1 MNYTKFLKGTLR
13 KQNKFKLEN
22 KDEKIQMSINIFK
35 DIRKTSYIV
44 KNYNKIEN
52 KFNLDEFFT
61 FFLQDK
67 NSFINGFKNFIE
79 KSDTKN
85 VNL

>member
-22 KDEKIQMSINIFK
+22 KDEKIEMSMNIFK

>member
-1 MNYTKFLKGTLR
+1 MNYTKFLKGPSR
-13 KQNKFKLEN
+13 KQNEFKFYV
-22 KDEKIQMSINIFK
+22 KDEKIEMSMNVFK
-35 DIRKTSYIV
+35 DIKKTSYIV

-52 KFNLDEFFT
+52 KFDLDEFFT

-67 NSFINGFKNFIE
+67 NSFINGFKNYIE
-79 KSDTKN
+79 KVDTKK

>member
-1 MNYTKFLKGTLR
+1 MNYTKFLKGTSR

-22 KDEKIQMSINIFK
+22 KDEKIQMSMNIFK

>member
-1 MNYTKFLKGTLR
+1 MNYTKFLKGFSK

-22 KDEKIQMSINIFK
+22 KDEKIEISMNIFK
-35 DIRKTSYIV
+35 DIKKTSYIV

-67 NSFINGFKNFIE
+67 NSFINGFKIYIE
-79 KSDTKN
+79 NSDTKN